1 MPFGFG
7 KGRRGADKTGGMSSS
22 GSGRGYGRWGHGGPP
37 TECVC
42 PQCGLVAPREPG
54 VPCFQRRCQQC
65 GSFMA
70 RQFLK
75 IE

>member
-42 PQCGLVAPREPG
+42 PQCGHVAPREPG
-54 VPCFQRRCQQC
+54 VPCFQRRCPQC

>member
-54 VPCFQRRCQQC
+54 VPCFQRRCPQC